1 MLTLKEAAVFIL
13 LLGAIYLT
21 SYLDHLAGL

>member
-13 LLGAIYLT
+13 LLATLYLT